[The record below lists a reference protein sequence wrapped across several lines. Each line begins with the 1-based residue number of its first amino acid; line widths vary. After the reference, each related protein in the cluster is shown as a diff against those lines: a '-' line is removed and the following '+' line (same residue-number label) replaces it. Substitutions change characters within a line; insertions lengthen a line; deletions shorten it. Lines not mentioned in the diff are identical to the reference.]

1 MNDPGVPGD
10 ALAAGEGEGGGRAGG
25 ARGLGRLSPSLAHHI
40 VNTLGW
46 ADLRPLQA
54 EAIGPLLA
62 GEDAL
67 LLAPTAGGKT
77 EAAVFPLLSRM
88 TAEGWG
94 APSMIYLAPL
104 KALLNNL
111 LPRLE
116 TYGGWVGLRAALWH
130 GDVTSGVRARLLRD
144 PPDVLLTTP
153 ESLEAM
159 LVSVNV
165 DHYRLFGPLRAVVVD
180 EVHAFAGD
188 DRGWHLLAVLE
199 RLGRMAGQPL
209 QRVGLS
215 ATVGNPDE
223 LLSWLQGSGAGR
235 RAARVIAPDVGL
247 PGDLAV
253 GLVGGLVDGLP
264 EGLTSRQEPA
274 DAERA
279 APADIG
285 RAASAS
291 AWPAVPPGD
300 VQLDYVGS
308 VDNAARVIAALH
320 QGEKRLVFCDSRRLV
335 EELGAA
341 LRARG
346 VTAFLSHASLSL
358 DERRRAEQAFADSR
372 DCVIVAT
379 STLELGVDVGDLD
392 RVIQINA
399 PATVASLLQRL
410 GRSGRRAGSARN
422 CLFLALDQGG
432 LLDAAGLLVLWGRG
446 FVEPVIPPP
455 DPRHIVAQQ
464 ILALCLQEHRV
475 GENLLAQWWNGLGPF
490 GPSARPIVA
499 HLVREGYLDSDGGML
514 FIGPEAERR
523 FGRRHFMEL
532 TTAFTVMPQFTV
544 LNGREEIGRT
554 DPALL
559 TAKIDGPRLLLLAG
573 HSWRVTWIDWKRR
586 RCFVEPADGGGKARW
601 IFPGM
606 GGASFALSRAIRDVL
621 LGADPPVRLTR
632 RAQAALAE
640 AREVA
645 PDLVHPGGTVIS
657 RGAAGDV
664 RWWTWAGWRANAT
677 LIATLGDMAD
687 SAQRVEEF
695 FVRLRS
701 DATLRAWKAGLTDI
715 EERLCLPAVDD
726 KAIDGLKFSVALPR
740 HLAEATLAV
749 RLADLHGAK
758 IALAE
763 PHRFLT
769 L

>member
-1 MNDPGVPGD
+1 MSDPGGPGD
-10 ALAAGEGEGGGRAGG
+10 ALAASGAADEGDRQAGG
-25 ARGLGRLSPSLAHHI
+25 APGLGRLNPSLAHHI
-40 VNTLGW
+40 ANSLGW
-46 ADLRPLQA
+46 ADLRPLQS

-62 GEDAL
+62 GDDAL

-94 APSMIYLAPL
+94 APSLIYLAPL
-104 KALLNNL
+104 RALLNNL

-116 TYGGWVGLRAALWH
+116 TYSGWVGRRPALWH
-130 GDVTSGVRARLLRD
+130 GDVTSGARARLLRD

-199 RLGRMAGQPL
+199 RLGRVTGQPL
-209 QRVGLS
+209 QRIGLS

-223 LLSWLQGSGAGR
+223 LLHWLQGSGAGR
-235 RAARVIAPDVGL
+235 WTARVIAPDASR

-253 GLVGGLVDGLP
+253 GLVDGLP
-264 EGLTSRQEPA
+264 GGLTSGPGPVSVGRAGLA
-274 DAERA
+274 DV
-279 APADIG
+279 G

-291 AWPAVPPGD
+291 AWPAAPPD
-300 VQLDYVGS
+300 DLQLDCVGS

-358 DERRRAEQAFADSR
+358 DERRRAEQAFAESR

-432 LLDAAGLLVLWGRG
+432 LLDAAGLLLLWGRG
-446 FVEPVIPPP
+446 FIEPVVPPP

-490 GPSARPIVA
+490 GPSARPILA
-499 HLVREGYLDSDGGML
+499 HLVREGYLDSDDGML
-514 FIGPEAERR
+514 FIGPEAEKR

-632 RAQAALAE
+632 RARAALAE

-645 PDLVHPGGTVIS
+645 PELVHPGGTVIS
-657 RGAAGDV
+657 RGPTGDV

-677 LIATLGDMAD
+677 LIATLGEMAD
-687 SAQRVEEF
+687 PAQRVEEF
-695 FVRLRS
+695 FVRLRG
-701 DATLRAWKAGLTDI
+701 DATPQAWKARLTDI
-715 EERLCLPAVDD
+715 EEGLCLPAVDD
-726 KAIDGLKFSVALPR
+726 KALDGLKFSIALPR
-740 HLAEATLAV
+740 RIAEATLAA
-749 RLADLHGAK
+749 RLADLDGAK